1 MSIKYIQNKKVI
13 QSKIGDEVVMLDM
26 DSGFYFGLNS
36 VASFI
41 WEKLEKAKSFE
52 EVVDELLTEY
62 NIDAQACE
70 IETREFLN
78 QLLEKNIIK
87 RFSE

>member
-1 MSIKYIQNKKVI
+1 MKKKYIQNKKVI

-36 VASFI
+36 VASII
-41 WEKLEKAKSFE
+41 WGKLEKEMSI
-52 EVVDELLTEY
+52 DEIISDLLNDY
-62 NIDAQACE
+62 NIDKLTCE
-70 IETREFLN
+70 EETKDFLE

-87 RFSE
+87 EVS

>member
-1 MSIKYIQNKKVI
+1 MMKNKYIQNKKVI

-36 VASFI
+36 VASII
-41 WEKLEKAKSFE
+41 WGKLEKEMSI
-52 EVVDELLTEY
+52 DEIISDLLNDY
-62 NIDAQACE
+62 NIDKLTCE
-70 IETREFLN
+70 EETKDFLE

-87 RFSE
+87 EVL

>member
-1 MSIKYIQNKKVI
+1 MMGIKYIQNKKVI

-36 VASFI
+36 VASII
-41 WEKLEKAKSFE
+41 WGKFE
-52 EVVDELLTEY
+52 SAISLDEVIVELLEEY
-62 NIDAQACE
+62 NIDRQTCE
-70 IETREFLN
+70 NDTRAFFD

-87 RFSE
+87 QVL

>member
-1 MSIKYIQNKKVI
+1 MMKKKYIQNKKVI

-36 VASFI
+36 VASII
-41 WEKLEKAKSFE
+41 WGKLEKEMSI
-52 EVVDELLTEY
+52 DEIISDLLNDY
-62 NIDAQACE
+62 NIDKLTCE
-70 IETREFLN
+70 EETKDFLE

-87 RFSE
+87 EVS